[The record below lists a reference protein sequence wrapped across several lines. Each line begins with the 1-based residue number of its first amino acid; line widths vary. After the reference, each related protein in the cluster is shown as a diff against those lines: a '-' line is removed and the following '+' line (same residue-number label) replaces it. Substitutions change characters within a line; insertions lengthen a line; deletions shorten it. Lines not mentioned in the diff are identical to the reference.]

1 MSSTFKRLG
10 QSELLP
16 RYIFAE
22 SLVARRRV
30 LEIGAVASTLGQS
43 ARFLSTR
50 GARVVV
56 AADSDLAAVQ
66 EAQARLAGPNLRF
79 RPTVFDDFE
88 AGSFDLVIVADLAPY
103 VRAPEL
109 MKEVARLVAKNGYLM
124 GGLRNPAGLALAM
137 VVDPDDADAPPTY
150 GQLLDVLHGHFKSVD
165 VATQSPVLGYQLAF
179 ERGEGLQVD
188 GSLAGSSEAAYY
200 VVLAGHEEV
209 RSFDPTWVQ
218 LPPEPLAFTGGKLED
233 AANRARDWRDRTERL
248 KEILEKKTADLQVRE
263 ADLRETKQ
271 QLEAA
276 KDAVSRL
283 TAQLE
288 SIRERPEVVRDR
300 EDLANRIRQMEAE
313 LQVSRERAIDAEGRV
328 TAARGELEAL
338 QRQQKDAAIHALAAQ
353 ESVRLERA
361 RREELATQ
369 LEDSRLRLG
378 KAYED
383 LRKVQDDAAT
393 ERVEHERNKIVI
405 ERLRST
411 AGTHERELQDA
422 KEREIR
428 LAEARTDALKAIEGL
443 EAGFADVR
451 RQLAEARE
459 HIERK
464 EADRLSA
471 VRSLDVEKLTRGT
484 LEADLEREKARA
496 AQLAGELALR
506 STEKA
511 GAETEVAGLKAAI
524 ERLQG
529 ELAEVRAAE
538 AKWKQAAGEHELKFG
553 DSTVELQKLNA
564 KITGLEAQLEQRE
577 AITQQ
582 VRLELDAT
590 RGRVTELEQLLRV
603 SRENA
608 DRLTAVIEA
617 DQERLRETE
626 SRLTKERDALGAE
639 LSTTRA
645 ERDESREQ
653 LAGTESELVETG
665 KQLADRKEAL
675 ASTESRVKQLEQS
688 LSLAESRVKE
698 LTDDRDLLII
708 ERDDLRGALSDLEKV
723 RTEQGSQLGQL
734 TSRGDDLANKL
745 SETEGALAA
754 ARAELARTQTEAS
767 QQEKVLRGT
776 LDERLQELEQE
787 RASRT
792 ATESALSDRQKELEQ
807 ERASRAETE
816 SSLSDRQKELE
827 QERTFRGEAET
838 SLEATKKTLDDV
850 EHQLAR
856 AREELTALQDERQR
870 QVGGLEGELSAAKD
884 REQATEL
891 ARHELETKYR
901 TLEADAKLVT
911 DRAGELEEKVRGLL
925 TDLREAEE
933 SAKRTQVELE
943 NQLDIARTDSKSAA
957 ESAAR
962 SKGEVEG
969 QLTTARNRIA
979 ELETELAVLNDRV
992 GGLSAQVERAEG
1004 GTLERERRLADLA
1017 QDLDNS
1023 QGELHKVQAELTS
1036 RQDELVARNAELA
1049 SSRERTTTL
1058 EAELGEQRSR
1068 ATAAESARDERKA
1081 QVDRLEALLR
1091 EREEGLGSST
1101 ARILKLE
1108 EEKTLLSQSLA
1119 TAMSEAEHQK
1129 MELEESFTARAA
1141 EREILA
1147 ELEGKLQAVTTELNG
1162 IRGAEVKAAQDVEA
1176 ARAELEATRLKAAA
1190 SLDEKHAESE
1200 ARIQAVRDENQK
1212 ALDAQGVAYQQS
1224 LETHRNEAQKA
1235 LSAREDELKKLIAAA
1250 DEKAS
1255 EAERQRAQFEATLAE
1270 RTAAADAAAQAA
1282 REAQEALDAKLRE
1295 SVGNHERAVAEAQ
1308 THLDNS
1314 KALQSELDTIRQ
1326 ELITLRASLAQV
1338 GGESKAA
1345 TEARNQLEAE
1355 LERLRQRIPP
1365 MEIELTE
1372 LRNTQPELLRL
1383 RERVPSLE
1391 TQLAGTTNNLQ
1402 MIVASERDLK
1412 RKVMDAE
1419 VAIEQA
1425 RAKAAE
1431 LEGAQLDSHTT
1442 RGELEDQL
1450 KDLSDRTSMA
1460 EAEAARLREA
1470 RLLEQEQMAELRK
1483 QNAVLE
1489 AQVAEAARGGAP
1501 ISDEENARF
1510 RRRVP
1515 ELEAE
1520 LEIARVNSRNEIET
1534 AQNAQRNAEELL
1546 LALRVKYGDLQ
1557 HQLAQANEDVNEAKA
1572 ETELLEQERER
1583 LATQLEA
1590 LEKAI
1595 KARPSAPPPR
1605 APTASS
1611 PSRVTVP
1618 PVAPVAPPPIPV
1630 ATKPAV
1636 PPLTDHSPEVYELDV
1651 EADDDSDAEE
1661 IVLLEDEATDPGS
1674 KDPRKK

>member
-43 ARFLSTR
+43 ARFLSMR

-56 AADSDLAAVQ
+56 AADNDLAAVQ

-88 AGSFDLVIVADLAPY
+88 SGSFDLVIVADLAPY

-109 MKEVARLVAKNGYLM
+109 MKEIARLVAKNGHLM
-124 GGLRNPAGLALAM
+124 GGLRNPAGLSLAM
-137 VVDPDDADAPPTY
+137 VIETEEVDVPPTY
-150 GQLLDVLHGHFKSVD
+150 GQLLDVLSSHFKSVD

-188 GSLAGSSEAAYY
+188 GSLAGLSEAAYY

-209 RSFDPTWVQ
+209 RNFDPTWVQ

-248 KEILEKKTADLQVRE
+248 KEVLEKKTAVLQVNE

-313 LQVSRERAIDAEGRV
+313 LQVARERAIDAEGRV
-328 TAARGELEAL
+328 TAARGELEAIS
-338 QRQQKDAAIHALAAQ
+338 RQQKDAAIHALAAQ

-383 LRKVQDDAAT
+383 LRKVQDDAAS
-393 ERVEHERNKIVI
+393 ERVEHERTKIVI

-411 AGTHERELQDA
+411 TGTHERELQEA
-422 KEREIR
+422 KDRELR

-451 RQLAEARE
+451 RQLTEARE
-459 HIERK
+459 LIERK

-484 LEADLEREKARA
+484 LEADLEREKSRA
-496 AQLAGELALR
+496 TQLAGELALR

-511 GAETEVAGLKAAI
+511 GAETEASALKAAV

-538 AKWKQAAGEHELKFG
+538 AKWKEAAGEHELKFS
-553 DSTVELQKLNA
+553 DSTVELQRLQA
-564 KITGLEAQLEQRE
+564 KIIELETQLEQRE
-577 AITQQ
+577 AVTQQ
-582 VRLELDAT
+582 VRLELDAS

-608 DRLTAVIEA
+608 DRLSAVIEA

-653 LAGTESELVETG
+653 LAGTESELVEAQ

-675 ASTESRVKQLEQS
+675 AATENRVKQLEQS

-708 ERDDLRGALSDLEKV
+708 ERDDLRGALGDLEKV
-723 RTEQGSQLGQL
+723 RAEQGSRLGEL
-734 TSRGDDLANKL
+734 STRGDDLAHKL

-754 ARAELARTQTEAS
+754 ARAELERTQSDST
-767 QQEKVLRGT
+767 QQEKALRGV
-776 LDERLQELEQE
+776 LEERQKDLE
-787 RASRT
+787 
-792 ATESALSDRQKELEQ
+792 DRQKDLE
-807 ERASRAETE
+807 
-816 SSLSDRQKELE
+816 DRQKELE
-827 QERTFRGEAET
+827 QERTFRTEAET
-838 SLEATKKTLDDV
+838 SLETTKKTLDDV
-850 EHQLAR
+850 EHQLTR

-870 QVGGLEGELSAAKD
+870 QVSALDGELTASKD
-884 REQATEL
+884 REQAIEL
-891 ARHELETKYR
+891 ARRELETKYR

-911 DRAGELEEKVRGLL
+911 NRAGELEEKVRGLL
-925 TDLREAEE
+925 TELREAEE
-933 SAKRTQVELE
+933 SAKRTQADLE
-943 NQLDIARTDSKSAA
+943 NQLDMARADSKAAA
-957 ESAAR
+957 ESATR
-962 SKGEVEG
+962 SRNELDG
-969 QLTTARNRIA
+969 QLTTSRNRIT
-979 ELETELAVLNDRV
+979 ELETELAGLNDRV
-992 GGLSAQVERAEG
+992 VGLSAQVERAEG

-1017 QDLDNS
+1017 QELDTS
-1023 QGELHKVQAELTS
+1023 QEELRKVQAELTS
-1036 RQDELVARNAELA
+1036 RQDELVARNGELA
-1049 SSRERTTTL
+1049 ARTGELAERTGELAASRERTTTL
-1058 EAELGEQRSR
+1058 EGELGEIRSR

-1129 MELEESFTARAA
+1129 LELEESFSARAV
-1141 EREILA
+1141 ERELLEKQQNLVA

-1162 IRGAEVKAAQDVEA
+1162 IRGAEVKAAEAVEA

-1200 ARIQAVRDENQK
+1200 AKVKAVRDENQA
-1212 ALDAQGVAYQQS
+1212 ALDAQAVAYQQS
-1224 LETHRNEAQKA
+1224 LDTHRAEAHKA
-1235 LSAREDELKKLIAAA
+1235 LSAREDELKKEIAAA
-1250 DEKAS
+1250 DAKAT
-1255 EAERQRAQFEATLAE
+1255 EAERQRVQLEATLAE

-1282 REAQEALDAKLRE
+1282 REAHEALDAKLRE
-1295 SVGNHERAVAEAQ
+1295 SVGNHERAVSEAQ

-1314 KALQSELDTIRQ
+1314 KALQNELDTIRQ

-1365 MEIELTE
+1365 METELTE

-1402 MIVASERDLK
+1402 LIVASERDLK
-1412 RKVMDAE
+1412 RKVMDFE
-1419 VAIEQA
+1419 IAIEQA

-1431 LEGAQLDSHTT
+1431 LEGAQLDSRTT

-1450 KDLSDRTSMA
+1450 KDFSDRTSMA

-1501 ISDEENARF
+1501 VSDEENAKY

-1611 PSRVTVP
+1611 PSKIAALP
-1618 PVAPVAPPPIPV
+1618 PAPPPIPV
-1630 ATKPAV
+1630 ATKPTV
-1636 PPLTDHSPEVYELDV
+1636 PPLTEQSPEVYELDV
-1651 EADDDSDAEE
+1651 EAEDDSDAEE

-1674 KDPRKK
+1674 KDPRKR